1 MSLTPIQQIRLT
13 VQDNTPGLYI
23 ISDDELA
30 WLLEKNNNNV
40 AKASIDAARIILLNL
55 SQRTDETV
63 DIMSIKS
70 SKAAENYRL
79 ALESFLKDPNSN
91 PLYQNLKGYVGG
103 VSISDM
109 DANNANLDNNI
120 VQSPSDSSELVNTSF
135 FTYTW
140 RS

>member
-55 SQRTDETV
+55 SQRNDETV

-120 VQSPSDSSELVNTSF
+120 IQSPSDSGELVNTSF
-135 FTYTW
+135 FTYAW
-140 RS
+140 RR

>member
-23 ISDDELA
+23 ISDDEID

-55 SQRTDETV
+55 SQRNDETV

-109 DANNANLDNNI
+109 DANNVNLDNNI
-120 VQSPSDSSELVNTSF
+120 VQSPSDSGELVNTSF

>member
-23 ISDDELA
+23 ISDDEID

-55 SQRTDETV
+55 SQRNDETV

-120 VQSPSDSSELVNTSF
+120 VQSPSDSGELVNTSF

>member
-23 ISDDELA
+23 ISDDELD

-55 SQRTDETV
+55 SQRNDETV

-91 PLYQNLKGYVGG
+91 PLYKNLKGYVGG

-120 VQSPSDSSELVNTSF
+120 IQSPSDSGELVNTGF

>member
-23 ISDDELA
+23 ISDDELD

-40 AKASIDAARIILLNL
+40 ARASIDAARIILLNL
-55 SQRTDETV
+55 SQRNDETV

-120 VQSPSDSSELVNTSF
+120 IQSPSDSGELVNTSF
-135 FTYTW
+135 FTYSW

>member
-23 ISDDELA
+23 ISDDEID

-70 SKAAENYRL
+70 SKVAENYRL

-91 PLYQNLKGYVGG
+91 PLYQNIKGYFGG

-109 DANNANLDNNI
+109 EANNANLDNNI
-120 VQSPSDSSELVNTSF
+120 IQSPSDSGELVNTSF

>member
-1 MSLTPIQQIRLT
+1 MRLTPIQQIRLT

-23 ISDDELA
+23 ISDDEID

-91 PLYQNLKGYVGG
+91 PLYNNLKGYVGG

-109 DANNANLDNNI
+109 EANNANIDNNI
-120 VQSPSDSSELVNTSF
+120 IHSPSDSGELVNTSF

>member
-13 VQDNTPGLYI
+13 VQDNSPGLYI
-23 ISDDELA
+23 ISDDELD

-40 AKASIDAARIILLNL
+40 ARASIDAARIILLNL
-55 SQRTDETV
+55 SQRNDETV

-70 SKAAENYRL
+70 SKSAENYRL

-109 DANNANLDNNI
+109 EANNANLDNNVI
-120 VQSPSDSSELVNTSF
+120 QSPSDSGELVNTSF
-135 FTYTW
+135 FTYTR